1 MGGFIMRTFASA
13 AFSVFALAACGQ
25 AAAPS
30 NADAQTASTATN
42 ELSAADRTA
51 MLHAIAMTADRS
63 GQVEN
68 ACSEKVTPTFTAIEL
83 GGAVGMAQ
91 LLVIPGGPNS
101 ATCYGDGPG
110 DMHLFRRNGASF
122 SEIHALS
129 GAFLVVLPTSHN
141 GVKDIA
147 DGGPGMSHPLY
158 WWNGATYAAHGEIAD
173 SAMGDSAQMY
183 PQ

>member
-1 MGGFIMRTFASA
+1 MLRA
-13 AFSVFALAACGQ
+13 ANV
-25 AAAPS
+25 
-30 NADAQTASTATN
+30 
-42 ELSAADRTA
+42 
-51 MLHAIAMTADRS
+51 TADSS

-68 ACSEKVTPTFTAIEL
+68 ACSEKVTPTFTAVDL
-83 GGAVGMAQ
+83 GGIGAAT

-110 DMHLFRRNGASF
+110 DLHLFRNAGGSV
-122 SEIHALS
+122 SEIHSLS
-129 GAFLVVLPTSHN
+129 GAFLVVLATSHN
-141 GVKDIA
+141 GAKDLA

-158 WWNGATYAAHGEIAD
+158 WWNGTTYAPHGEIAD